1 MSTAEPRARV
11 HVLIRALGVVAT
23 LGICA
28 WVFTACNAMAIA
40 SWRAAP
46 ALSAVVGDRGDWW
59 VSTDEANV
67 NVSPRCEFHVELG
80 DVEPAAIAEVLEG
93 VGPAM
98 DGSDCAVLDVRVPSG
113 SRVAADDWRA
123 LTPQARSVIAERLLA
138 VPGLQLSFSDDASP
152 VAAVFERQGGLTD
165 AVMLLRTMVGD
176 GALERALGDTRWRFT
191 WSPEDAPPYH
201 GISLELDG
209 APDPELLSALDRV
222 ADLDPSLIDGAP
234 DADDLAGANDAVRGV
249 QVTVESEA
257 NGLRT
262 RVDLIVDDW
271 NPARMAG
278 QETSMTEESV
288 AADAARAILLAF
300 ADAGVSG
307 EVVVVAND
315 GLSWT
320 GGTSPT
326 NG

>member
-1 MSTAEPRARV
+1 MRASSC
-11 HVLIRALGVVAT
+11 VLFGVVSL

-28 WVFTACNAMAIA
+28 WIFIACNAMAIA

-59 VSTDEANV
+59 VNTDETSI

-80 DVEPAAIAEVLEG
+80 DVQPAAIAEVLEG

-98 DGSDCAVLDVRVPSG
+98 DGSDCAVLDVRVPSR
-113 SRVAADDWRA
+113 SRVSADDWRA
-123 LTPQARSVIAERLLA
+123 LTPEARSVIAEQLLA

-152 VAAVFERQGGLTD
+152 VATVFARQGGLTD

-176 GALERALGDTRWRFT
+176 GALERTLGDARWRFT

-209 APDPELLSALDRV
+209 APGPELLAALDRI
-222 ADLDPSLIDGAP
+222 AALDPSLIAAAP
-234 DADDLAGANDAVRGV
+234 DPDDLAGANDAVRGV
-249 QVTVESEA
+249 QVTVRSEA
-257 NGLRT
+257 STLRT
-262 RVDLIVDDW
+262 RVDLVVDDW
-271 NPARMAG
+271 NPARIAG
-278 QETSMTEESV
+278 QETSLTQESV
-288 AADAARAILLAF
+288 ATYAARAILRTF
-300 ADAGVSG
+300 AEAGVTG

-320 GGTSPT
+320 GDPT
-326 NG
+326 TANG